1 MKKFMK
7 VCFILAMVLI
17 IVGCVCYMVGRNTE
31 GRERMDEVLSQI
43 SGDRLHLDLENSWGI
58 FGSDDVYDIND
69 ASVFRDDYEIWQGDV
84 EKQKICQGDFYELDL
99 EIGGSMVEIDRSEDE
114 YVYIKAEN
122 AGKLQAY
129 LENGVLYVRSVRPSS
144 LSDEIKNS
152 RITLYLPKDCRLVV
166 MDVSLGAGQLKAK
179 DLQVDEVSAEIG
191 AGQLQLENV
200 EAIDMEFS
208 LGAGE
213 IIAKQVSLSTLSA
226 QIGAGNLE
234 FSGEIRENAEIECSM
249 GNVRMKL
256 EGEKLDYNYEL
267 DCVAGNMEIG
277 GDKYSGAAVS
287 KEIDNGAE
295 KSIDIEC
302 SMGNVEVEF
311 E

>member
-17 IVGCVCYMVGRNTE
+17 IVGCVFYMVGRNTE
-31 GRERMDEVLSQI
+31 GRERMDEVLNQI
-43 SGDRLHLDLENSWGI
+43 SGDRIHLDLENGWGAWI
-58 FGSDDVYDIND
+58 TDNVYDIND
-69 ASVFRDDYEIWQGDV
+69 TSMFRDDYEIWQGDV
-84 EKQKICQGDFYELDL
+84 EKQRICQGDFYELDL
-99 EIGGSMVEIDRSEDE
+99 EIGGSMVEIDRSGDE
-114 YVYIKAEN
+114 YAYIKAEN

-129 LENGVLYVRSVRPSS
+129 LEEGVLYVKSVRPSS

-152 RITLYLPKDCRLVV
+152 RITLYLPEDCRLVV

-179 DLQVDEVSAEIG
+179 ELQVDEVIAEIG

-200 EAIDMEFS
+200 EAINMELS

-213 IIAKQVSLSTLSA
+213 IIAKKVSLSTLSA

-234 FSGEIRENAEIECSM
+234 FSGAIRENAEIECSM
-249 GNVRMKL
+249 GNVSMKL
-256 EGEKLDYNYEL
+256 EGDKQDFNYDL
-267 DCVAGNMEIG
+267 NCVAGNMEIG
-277 GDKYSGAAVS
+277 KDKYSGAAVE

-295 KSIDIEC
+295 KYINIDC
-302 SMGNVEVEF
+302 SMGNVEVDF